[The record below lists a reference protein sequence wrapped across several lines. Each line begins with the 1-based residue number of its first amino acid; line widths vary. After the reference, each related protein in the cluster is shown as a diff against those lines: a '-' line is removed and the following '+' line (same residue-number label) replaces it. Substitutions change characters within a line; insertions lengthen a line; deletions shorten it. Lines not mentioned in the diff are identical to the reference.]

1 MRWHLCHN
9 NLVHCSTTVWL
20 HSLPAAPLLSA
31 CNCLGTKTSASTP
44 NAAPLHCFFAG
55 LQLSGHQHLCQNNTT
70 LRRLI
75 LMRNPFIDQANVMQV
90 EILKRLRRDPDNE
103 TLRDAL
109 LISINALASG
119 MRNTG

>member
-1 MRWHLCHN
+1 ML
-9 NLVHCSTTVWL
+9 L
-20 HSLPAAPLLSA
+20 H
-31 CNCLGTKTSASTP
+31 GT
-44 NAAPLHCFFAG
+44 LFLAG

-109 LISINALASG
+109 LICINALASG

>member
-1 MRWHLCHN
+1 ML
-9 NLVHCSTTVWL
+9 
-20 HSLPAAPLLSA
+20 
-31 CNCLGTKTSASTP
+31 
-44 NAAPLHCFFAG
+44 LHCTSLLAG
-55 LQLSGHQHLCQNNTT
+55 LQLSGHQHLCQSNTT

>member
-1 MRWHLCHN
+1 ML
-9 NLVHCSTTVWL
+9 
-20 HSLPAAPLLSA
+20 
-31 CNCLGTKTSASTP
+31 
-44 NAAPLHCFFAG
+44 LHCTSLLAS
-55 LQLSGHQHLCQNNTT
+55 LQLSGHQHLCQSNTT